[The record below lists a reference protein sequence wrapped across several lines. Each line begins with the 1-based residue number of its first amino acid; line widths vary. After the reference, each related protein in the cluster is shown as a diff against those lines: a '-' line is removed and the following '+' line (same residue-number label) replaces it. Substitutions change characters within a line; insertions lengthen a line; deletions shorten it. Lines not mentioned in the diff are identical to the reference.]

1 VQALVD
7 LATPPI
13 TLLLLFSVGLE
24 LTIGDFRYV
33 RDRPGMV
40 AAGVLLPP
48 LLLPPLA
55 IFLIRLV
62 APAPIIASGL
72 LLLVV
77 CPIGGISNAYSAIA
91 RASVALSVTMT
102 AVSCAAAI
110 VTIPAATALLERMM
124 GHVAP
129 YSAPA
134 RPLVAQ
140 LFVGLVPAIAAG
152 MALRAWQPALVARHR
167 HQTQAFAL
175 ALVGILVTLVIGSVV
190 VRPGLQWLSA
200 ITVVVAFIAAASA
213 LGVAASWALGGN
225 AADRFTFAAEFATR
239 NLAIALAV
247 AIALESQREFVVFG
261 AVYALV
267 EIPVMTLAAL
277 VRRRLVSP

>member
-1 VQALVD
+1 
-7 LATPPI
+7 
-13 TLLLLFSVGLE
+13 
-24 LTIGDFRYV
+24 
-33 RDRPGMV
+33 MV
-40 AAGVLLPP
+40 TAGVLLPP

-62 APAPIIASGL
+62 DPAPIIASGL

-102 AVSCAAAI
+102 AVSCTAAI
-110 VTIPAATALLERMM
+110 VTIPAATALLEWMM

-134 RPLVAQ
+134 RTLVAQ
-140 LFVGLVPAIAAG
+140 LFVGLVPAIGAG
-152 MALRAWQPALVARHR
+152 MTIRAWQPALVARHR
-167 HQTQAFAL
+167 RQTQAFAL
-175 ALVGILVTLVIGSVV
+175 ALVGILVTLVIGSVL
-190 VRPGLQWLSA
+190 VRPGLEWLSA
-200 ITVVVAFIAAASA
+200 ITTVTAFIAAASV
-213 LGVAASWALGGN
+213 LGVAASWMLGGS

-247 AIALESQREFVVFG
+247 AIALGSQREFVVFG

-267 EIPVMTLAAL
+267 EIPVMAGAAL
-277 VRRRLVSP
+277 IRRQLVSAP